1 MELSDLARSSELSQ
15 SQSSLRSSS
24 SVGSPRG
31 DDFGFFADFYG
42 EYCPLSDEDQEEE
55 SASLGGKRRTIT
67 PPGRD
72 LLLA

>member
-15 SQSSLRSSS
+15 SQSSLRSSSS

-42 EYCPLSDEDQEEE
+42 EYCPLSDEEEEE